1 VIQTVIIIGLATDVV
16 LVALVGAIVAMNVT
30 GLMRPNDGY
39 LIIGNI

>member
-16 LVALVGAIVAMNVT
+16 LLALVGAIVAMNVI
-30 GLMRPNDGY
+30 GLTRRNDGY